1 MELKGK
7 QRRLLKSKANR
18 MKPIFS
24 VGKNGLSEVWLEEVT
39 NAIEKRELMKINI
52 LQNADV
58 STDDVRNYIEKNSDI
73 MAIQVIGRNLVL
85 FKQAGDPDN
94 RNVSV
99 EVTSI

>member
-24 VGKNGLSEVWLEEVT
+24 VGKNGLSPVWLEEVNT
-39 NAIEKRELMKINI
+39 AIEKRELMKINI

-58 STDDVRNYIEKNSDI
+58 TTEDVRNYIQENSDI
-73 MAIQVIGRNLVL
+73 MVIQVIGRSLLL
-85 FKQAGDPDN
+85 FKEAGDPDN
-94 RNVSV
+94 RDVSV